1 MRVALATCAE
11 VPDLDEDGP
20 ALLAALERRGI
31 EGVPAVWDEPA
42 VEWRSFDLVVVRSA
56 WDYAERRDAFLAW
69 AESLRRVLN
78 RPQVLRW
85 NTDKRY
91 LRELANAGLPVV
103 PTRFLEPGDEFE
115 PPARRFVVKPAVSTG
130 SRRSARYDA
139 DEAERAR
146 EHVRRL
152 QREGRVVMIQPYLD
166 AIDERG
172 ETAVVYLA
180 GTYSHAV
187 AKGALLRSGAAPG
200 EALYLEET
208 ITGRDPTAEER
219 ALAERVMQARA
230 LPSSELLYGRVDL
243 VPGDDGRPLVLE
255 LELAEPSLFLGFAD
269 GAVERFAEAI
279 AAARARARR

>member
-42 VEWRSFDLVVVRSA
+42 VEWRSFDLVVVRST

-69 AESLRRVLN
+69 AESLPRVLN

-91 LRELANAGLPVV
+91 LRELASAGVPVV

-115 PPARRFVVKPAVSTG
+115 PPAGRFVVKPAVSAG

-139 DEAERAR
+139 NEAERAH

-152 QREGRVVMIQPYLD
+152 QSEGRVVMIQPYLD

-208 ITGRDPTAEER
+208 ITAREPTAEER
-219 ALAERVMQARA
+219 GLAEHVMHAST
-230 LPSSELLYGRVDL
+230 LPSSALLYGRVDL
-243 VPGDDGRPLVLE
+243 APGADGRPVVLE

-269 GAVERFAEAI
+269 GAVERFADAI
-279 AAARARARR
+279 DAALRASR